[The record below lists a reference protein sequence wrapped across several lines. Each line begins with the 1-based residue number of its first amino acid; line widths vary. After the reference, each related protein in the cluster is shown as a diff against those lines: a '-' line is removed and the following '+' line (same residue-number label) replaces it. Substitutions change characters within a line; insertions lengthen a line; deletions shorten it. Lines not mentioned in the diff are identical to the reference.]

1 MSRDFRRDGFNG
13 NQEVKFRYDKKS
25 FPPPSIKETD
35 TPKKYIFITWIFLT
49 TLTAGLYTLAAGD
62 LFSIL
67 NSNELIGTRPGTK
80 DTFLFIL
87 IVQLARQWD
96 RALKGGSKK
105 P

>member
-1 MSRDFRRDGFNG
+1 MSKDFRRDGFNG

-35 TPKKYIFITWIFLT
+35 NSKKYIFFMWILLT
-49 TLTAGLYTLAAGD
+49 AFTAGLYTLAAGA

-67 NSNELIGTRPGTK
+67 DSNELIAARPGTK

-87 IVQLARQWD
+87 IVQLMRQWD
-96 RALKGGSKK
+96 RALKGGSSK